1 MSKTTIEWVE
11 KAVSILKSSGV
22 YVGFAFLNR
31 GLPFLLLPVLTSYID
46 PYGFGVIAL
55 FAMIIKLLTPLIGM
69 NSSQVLIQRFFT
81 MDQINRSYYIG
92 DAYKIILINTLLLV
106 GSIYFSRT
114 FFESLL
120 GLPIGWLIIA
130 ILTASFGIGSAL
142 TLELFLLKKEAFKY
156 GLFQTLNVF
165 LMISLVIVFV
175 VLLELSWEGR
185 IFSIFLSSLIL
196 FLSSVYLG
204 LKAQDISF
212 LMFKKSIYFR
222 SIIRLGLPLIPSAI
236 GGWALAMTDRALL
249 TAMTSLEVVGI
260 YAVGVMFA
268 QIIDIFLNSV
278 YKTFYPYLGRYGNST
293 DIKAQIKLVQGI
305 YVFTFL
311 CMASLVAMLF
321 IAPTLVRVMADVR
334 YHNAINVVGWLSL
347 GYMFINIGHMFTTLL
362 LASEQNTK
370 LMYISTVTTLFGVGI
385 AYTFINGY
393 GMIGA
398 AIGTAV
404 TGFLSLF
411 ILFMFCLMYCKLP
424 WIDKRVF
431 QF

>member
-1 MSKTTIEWVE
+1 MTIEWVE

-55 FAMIIKLLTPLIGM
+55 LALIIRLLTPLIGM
-69 NSSQVLIQRFFT
+69 NSSTVLLQRFFL

-92 DAYKIILINTLLLV
+92 DAYKLILINTLLLV
-106 GSIYFSRT
+106 GSIYLSRT

-120 GLPIGWLIIA
+120 GLPIGWLVIA
-130 ILTASFGIGSAL
+130 ILTASFGMGTAL
-142 TLELFLLKKEAFKY
+142 TTELFLLKKEAFKY
-156 GLFQTLNVF
+156 GIFQTLSVF
-165 LMISLVIVFV
+165 LTISSVIVFV

-185 IFSIFLSSLIL
+185 IFSLFLSSLIL
-196 FLSSVYLG
+196 FLVSIYLG
-204 LKAQDISF
+204 LKAQDISV
-212 LMFKKSIYFR
+212 LMFKKSIYFS

-236 GGWALAMTDRALL
+236 GGWALAMTDRTLL

-260 YAVGVMFA
+260 YAVGVMLA
-268 QIIDIFLNSV
+268 QIIDISLSSV
-278 YKTFYPYLGRYGNST
+278 FKTFYPYLGRYGKST
-293 DIKAQIKLVQGI
+293 DIRAQVKLVQGM
-305 YVFTFL
+305 YVFTIL
-311 CMASLVAMLF
+311 CMVSLVAMLF
-321 IAPTLVRVMADVR
+321 VAPTLVRVMVDVR

-347 GYMFINIGHMFTTLL
+347 GYVFINIGHMFTTLL
-362 LASEQNTK
+362 LASDQNTK
-370 LMYISTVTTLFGVGI
+370 LMYISTVTTLVGVGI
-385 AYTFINGY
+385 AYTLINEY
-393 GMIGA
+393 GMVGA

-404 TGFLSLF
+404 TGFFSSFTLF
-411 ILFMFCLMYCKLP
+411 IFCQMYCKLP